1 MYEIH
6 GLHLTLCPTP
16 PLAGLTAVCLPAL
29 LLQLIT
35 CVPLAE
41 DRRFSVYIS
50 VLQTSARRSE
60 RLSK

>member
-6 GLHLTLCPTP
+6 GLRLTPCPTLP
-16 PLAGLTAVCLPAL
+16 RAGLTTVCLPAL

-35 CVPLAE
+35 CVLLAE

-50 VLQTSARRSE
+50 VLQTSARQSE